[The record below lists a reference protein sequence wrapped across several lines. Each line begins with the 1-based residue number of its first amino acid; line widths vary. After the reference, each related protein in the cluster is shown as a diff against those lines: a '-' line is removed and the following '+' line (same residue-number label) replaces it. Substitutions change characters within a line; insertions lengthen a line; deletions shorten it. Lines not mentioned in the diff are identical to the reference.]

1 MNVGCPEPIDSA
13 RDKLR
18 EGARIAV
25 LKFGGTS
32 VATREDRAVA
42 YGRVR
47 DTLEAGF
54 ATVTVVSA
62 MGRSPEAYATDT
74 LLRLIDGRTGSP
86 NSDLLLAA
94 GELIAASV
102 FADELCDEGVEA
114 IALSG
119 AQAGIVTDARHG
131 DATILRVEPRA
142 ITELLE
148 RNVVPVVAG
157 FQGATEDGSITTLGR
172 GGTDLSAIAIGHA
185 LEAQRVDVYTDVSG
199 AMTAD
204 PRRVPSAR
212 TIERASLAEMAEL
225 ANHGATVMH
234 HKAAEYANRTATRY
248 TVKGLRSDR
257 GTFVDER
264 ADADRPV
271 TGVTATGRVTWVRI
285 IRGDIESP
293 KRRMETELEMFRRFA
308 AEKISIDQ
316 VTINQAGVA
325 FVVEGD
331 RGNEVRRLLGDLNL
345 AVRVR
350 EGCSK
355 LSIVGNGMR
364 GTPGVVH
371 RVVDALSRAD
381 VEIIHCTD
389 SNITISILVPADHVT
404 RAERAVH
411 EQFELDKGDPVP

>member
-1 MNVGCPEPIDSA
+1 MNAASPQRRA
-13 RDKLR
+13 RV
-18 EGARIAV
+18 AV

-32 VATREDRAVA
+32 VATREERTVA
-42 YGRVR
+42 YRRVR
-47 DTLEAGF
+47 DALEAGF
-54 ATVTVVSA
+54 AAVAVVSA
-62 MGRSPEAYATDT
+62 MGRSPEPYATDT
-74 LLRLIDGRTGSP
+74 LLRLIDGRAGSS

-94 GELIAASV
+94 GELISASV
-102 FADELCDEGVEA
+102 FADELSAEGIEA

-131 DATILRVEPRA
+131 DAAVLRVEPRA
-142 ITELLE
+142 LFEVLD

-157 FQGATEDGSITTLGR
+157 FQGATEGGNITTLGR

-185 LEAQRVDVYTDVSG
+185 LKAQRVDVYTDVSG

-204 PRRVPSAR
+204 PRRVPGAR
-212 TIERASLAEMAEL
+212 TIERASLAEMNEL
-225 ANHGATVMH
+225 ANHGAKVMH
-234 HKAAEYANRTATRY
+234 QKAAEYASRTGTRY
-248 TVKGLRSDR
+248 AVKGLRSDC
-257 GTFVDER
+257 GTLVDED

-293 KRRMETELEMFRRFA
+293 KRRMETELEMFRRVA
-308 AEKISIDQ
+308 AERISIDQ

-331 RGNEVRRLLGDLNL
+331 RGSEIRRLLGDLNL
-345 AVRVR
+345 AVRIR

-355 LSIVGNGMR
+355 LSIVGSGMR
-364 GTPGVVH
+364 GAPGVVH
-371 RVVDALSRAD
+371 RVVDALSQAD

-389 SNITISILVPADHVT
+389 SNITISMLVPADHVA
-404 RAERAVH
+404 RAESAVH
-411 EQFELDKGDPVP
+411 EQFELDKGDPVS